1 MFVEKRKRG
10 KSARYYLVHAFRDK
24 GEVRKI
30 RRFLGTNLG
39 KAELA
44 AKKGIAEGIIR
55 EQARIYK
62 SISDPLKTSLSE
74 RELEELRSLEA
85 KGEAIVSHL
94 SESDW
99 GRFTEQFAYDTNAI
113 EGASV
118 TKGEVKGILAEGKW
132 PAERAKWEISE
143 TYGVSEAIRLVRETK
158 THVSVE
164 LVRQLHHVV
173 FRNSKPFAGE
183 FRKPGQE
190 VAVVDQQGNVI
201 HRGAPSSKVREL
213 LEELVGWYNKN
224 RKRYPPITIACV
236 VHNQFENIHPF
247 LDGNGRV
254 GRLLLVNILLKHGLP
269 PVNIRLANRQKYYSA
284 LQEYQ
289 KGNIRPSIE
298 LVLEEYKGLKA
309 NLKA

>member
-1 MFVEKRKRG
+1 M
-10 KSARYYLVHAFRDK
+10 
-24 GEVRKI
+24 I
-30 RRFLGTNLG
+30 
-39 KAELA
+39 
-44 AKKGIAEGIIR
+44 
-55 EQARIYK
+55 
-62 SISDPLKTSLSE
+62 SILCL
-74 RELEELRSLEA
+74 
-85 KGEAIVSHL
+85 I
-94 SESDW
+94 
-99 GRFTEQFAYDTNAI
+99 
-113 EGASV
+113 
-118 TKGEVKGILAEGKW
+118 
-132 PAERAKWEISE
+132 ERAKWEISE

-254 GRLLLVNILLKHGLP
+254 GRLLLVNILLKQ
-269 PVNIRLANRQKYYSA
+269 AFNRACPGRIQGPEG
-284 LQEYQ
+284 QPE
-289 KGNIRPSIE
+289 
-298 LVLEEYKGLKA
+298 GLKGTA
-309 NLKA
+309 EKH